1 MDSISATPVSRRR
14 RRGLG
19 AWMALAFSLLTVVLT
34 LLLVWIVERYAT
46 GQAEASIGHGLA
58 EMALQTA
65 DKLDR
70 GMAERYR
77 EVGLMAGRRD
87 LRDAGVNLAERR
99 QVLADMQR
107 TYGYYD
113 WIGLTGLDGRVIVE
127 ARGLLEGVD
136 VSARPWFRNALK
148 GIHVGDVH
156 EAVKLAT
163 LLPGVNGEPRR
174 FVDVAFPFTDLRGK
188 TAGVLGVHMS
198 WQWARD
204 VERSIIAPVEARGR
218 VQALIVSREGVV
230 LLGPKSLQGRTIA
243 PESLRL
249 AQGKRNGYMVE
260 EWDDGRSYLV
270 GYGAT
275 VGRGVYPG
283 LGWTVLVRQDVHDA
297 YAPVRHLRSQAL
309 WSGAALA
316 VLFSVAG
323 VLVARRITRPL
334 GALAESAE
342 RLGRGEAV
350 ALVPN
355 AKDYFEVQAL
365 SSTLNRLVSDL
376 VAQRAALRELNA
388 TLEQRVEERTRDLE
402 RALAAVRASEGR
414 INAIVAAAQDAF
426 IAVDRRGMVL
436 DWNGAAERMFGWR
449 RQEAVGWPLA
459 ELVLPERY
467 RASLARGL
475 HAFNRTGH
483 LGMLDG
489 RLERTVIDRTGRE
502 FTIEMT
508 AGLAGHGED
517 AFFSVFLH
525 DISERKKVER
535 MKNEFIAT
543 VSHELRT
550 PLTAIQASLS
560 MLADGMAGELPPD
573 AARLTTIAS
582 QSSERLVRMVNDLLD
597 IQKIESG
604 KMDFVRTPQALLPVA
619 ERALGAMESKAAQHG
634 VLLRRDWSSGADG
647 IAAAID
653 PDRMEQVLTNLVS
666 NAIKFTPAGRAV
678 TLGLSRSGGKARLS
692 VLDEGPGI
700 APEFQPRIFERFAQA
715 DGADSRTRGG
725 SGLGLAI
732 SKAIIEKHGGTIAFT
747 TAPGQGTRFVIELP
761 LAEAT

>member
-1 MDSISATPVSRRR
+1 MDTIPAPSPVKRK

-19 AWMALAFSLLTVVLT
+19 AWLALAFSLLTVVLT
-34 LLLVWIVERYAT
+34 LALVEIVERAST
-46 GQAEASIGHGLA
+46 EQVKDSIGHGLA
-58 EMALQTA
+58 ELAIQTA

-77 EVGLMAGRRD
+77 EVSLMAKRRG
-87 LRDAGVNLAERR
+87 LRDPTVSMDERR
-99 QVLADMQR
+99 QILADMQG

-136 VSARPWFRNALK
+136 VSSRPWFKNALAN
-148 GIHVGDVH
+148 INVGDVH
-156 EAVKLAT
+156 EAVKLAK

-174 FVDVAFPFTDLRGK
+174 FVDVAFPYADMSGK
-188 TAGVLGVHMS
+188 LAGVLGVHLS
-198 WQWARD
+198 WQWAQD

-230 LLGPKSLQGRTIA
+230 LLGPKALQGKTIDTGSLQ
-243 PESLRL
+243 L
-249 AQGKRNGYMVE
+249 ARQRKSGYLVE
-260 EWDDGRSYLV
+260 QWEDGVSYLV

-275 VGRGVYPG
+275 VGRGAYPG
-283 LGWTVLVRQDVHDA
+283 LGWTVLVRQEIQDA
-297 YAPVRHLRSQAL
+297 YAPVRRLRERAL

-342 RLGRGEAV
+342 RMGRGEAV
-350 ALVPN
+350 ELVPN
-355 AKDYFEVQAL
+355 AKDYYEVQAL
-365 SSTLNRLVSDL
+365 SGTLNSLVRDL
-376 VAQRAALRELNA
+376 VAERAALRDLNA
-388 TLEQRVEERTRDLE
+388 NLEHRVEERTRDLE
-402 RALAAVRASEGR
+402 RALTAVQASEQR
-414 INAIVAAAQDAF
+414 INAIVEAAQDAF
-426 IAVDRRGMVL
+426 IAVDQRGLIL

-449 RQEAVGWPLA
+449 RQEAVGWPLS

-467 RASLARGL
+467 RASFGKAL
-475 HAFNRTGH
+475 HAFRSSAH
-483 LGMLDG
+483 LDLLGQ
-489 RLERTVIDRTGRE
+489 RLERTVIDRQGRE

-508 AGLAGHGED
+508 AGLAGQGAD

-525 DISERKKVER
+525 DISGRKKVER
-535 MKNEFIAT
+535 LKNEFVST

-550 PLTAIQASLS
+550 PLTSIQASLS

-573 AARLTTIAS
+573 AARLTAIAS

-604 KMDFVRTPQALLPVA
+604 KMDFERTPQPLLPVA
-619 ERALGAMESKAAQHG
+619 ERALAAMEAKARQG
-634 VLLRRDWSSGADG
+634 DVILRRDWAPGAEH
-647 IAAAID
+647 IAAPIA

-666 NAIKFTPAGRAV
+666 NAIKFTPKYRAV
-678 TLGLSRSGGKARLS
+678 TLGLSQADGKVRLS

-700 APEFQPRIFERFAQA
+700 APEFEPRIFERFAQA

-732 SKAIIEKHGGTIAFT
+732 SKSIIEEHGGTISFT
-747 TAPGQGTRFVIELP
+747 TAPGKGTRFVIELP
-761 LAEAT
+761 AA